1 MTKQTVAVATEEI
14 KVEVPVVE
22 YDGYEDI
29 TEPTIE
35 GKYVT
40 NRKKIYLSDK
50 EVKSFMGEH
59 DPQKYFRLGKV
70 PTSMPKSIGTLL
82 AEDREETL
90 VLRDVFSKFP
100 DIIMFKHNL
109 TNIYTLLIPKIIAD
123 FEVVDGE
130 FTNRLVQYDTRSIPF
145 NGGSGRP
152 SSWSAD
158 FFKKVA
164 LGDGKTTGILTLLE
178 KKANENKVY

>member
-1 MTKQTVAVATEEI
+1 MKETKAVATP
-14 KVEVPVVE
+14 EVPVSPVIE

-40 NRKKIYLSDK
+40 NRQKVYLSTK
-50 EVKSFMGEH
+50 EVKAFMGDH
-59 DPQKYFRLGKV
+59 DPAKYFRLGKV
-70 PTSMPKSIGTLL
+70 PTIMPKSIGTILG
-82 AEDREETL
+82 EDREETI
-90 VLRDVFSKFP
+90 VMRDVFSKFP
-100 DIIMFKHNL
+100 EVLMFKHNL
-109 TNIYTLLIPKIIAD
+109 TNIYTLLIPKVIAD

-164 LGDGKTTGILTLLE
+164 LGDGKTTGILTLME